1 MKIAAACEGKELFG
15 HFGHCTN
22 FMIFD
27 AENETITAESSV
39 PNPGHKPGFLPNYLA
54 DMGVNVIIA
63 GSMGGGAMDIF
74 RERGIEVI
82 TGAEGDAR
90 MAAEAYLKGKLKS
103 SGAVCRE
110 HEHGQGHEHPEDCG
124 GRCGR

>member
-1 MKIAAACEGKELFG
+1 MKIAAACEGKEIFG

-27 AENETITAESSV
+27 AENEEITGQDSI

-54 DMGVNVIIA
+54 DLGVNVMIA
-63 GSMGGGAMDIF
+63 GSMGGGALAIF

-82 TGAEGDAR
+82 TGAQGDAR
-90 MAAEAYLKGKLKS
+90 MAAEAYLKGDLKS
-103 SGAVCRE
+103 TDAVCRE
-110 HEHGQGHEHPEDCG
+110 HEHEHDEEGCG
-124 GRCGR
+124 GHCGQ